1 VFLLTGGA
9 GFLGRKALE
18 SLIRHG
24 QSVRALVLP
33 GDPLAIHLPKAA
45 DKIEGDLLNPRDLA
59 RFFEGVTA
67 QDTVIHCASIITM
80 RMSPVDLVTRVNVEG
95 TKNIIEQCLKTG
107 ARLVHVASVHAIPE
121 LPHGQ
126 VMAEPETLD
135 EEQVVGWYAK
145 TKAMAAKAV
154 LEARARQGLQAA
166 IAYPAGLCGPGDY
179 GKGNLTQLFLDYMNG
194 AIPMGVDGGYNFAD
208 VRDVAQAI
216 VTLAQKESLGEDY
229 VLSGEYIA
237 IMDILKAFHDI
248 TGKKQVRLVCP
259 VWLAKLALPIMKL
272 VYSIRKVKPIFSEY
286 SLYTVRANSLFDSS
300 MARRDLGFS
309 PRPIRQTL
317 EDTAKWL
324 MEQNI

>member
-1 VFLLTGGA
+1 VRRRWRRPKKRWNKVLIALALFL
-9 GFLGRKALE
+9 FVV
-18 SLIRHG
+18 
-24 QSVRALVLP
+24 SVVTFWTIDRRLRP
-33 GDPLAIHLPKAA
+33 T
-45 DKIEGDLLNPRDLA
+45 LL
-59 RFFEGVTA
+59 
-67 QDTVIHCASIITM
+67 QIS
-80 RMSPVDLVTRVNVEG
+80 
-95 TKNIIEQCLKTG
+95 
-107 ARLVHVASVHAIPE
+107 
-121 LPHGQ
+121 
-126 VMAEPETLD
+126 
-135 EEQVVGWYAK
+135 
-145 TKAMAAKAV
+145 
-154 LEARARQGLQAA
+154 EARARQGLQAA

-300 MARRDLGFS
+300 KARRDLGFS